1 MATITVNTLRDIT
14 GTDDTGAAISGD
26 VVSVPR
32 NFNNAKVPAL
42 QLRAAIEAFVDAK
55 VAAKQADLD
64 ALRDQ
69 KDARIAELVADKVT
83 LNARIDNLQADK
95 ANLQSLIDAMGGT
108 VLGRQLR
115 RIQRRQEAQAAAD
128 AAAAE
133 LARIAEEEAND
144 PGV

>member
-1 MATITVNTLRDIT
+1 MATITVTTLRNIT
-14 GTDDTGAAISGD
+14 GTDDTGAPISGD

-32 NFNNAKVPAL
+32 NFNNAKVPASE
-42 QLRAAIEAFVDAK
+42 LRAAIEAFVDAK
-55 VAAKQADLD
+55 LAEKDAALT

-69 KDARIAELVADKVT
+69 KDARIAELVADKAT
-83 LNARIDNLQADK
+83 LQTRIDNLQADK

-108 VLGRQLR
+108 ALGRQMR
-115 RIQRRQEAQAAAD
+115 RDARRAAAQAAAD

-133 LARIAEEEAND
+133 LAAITEEENND